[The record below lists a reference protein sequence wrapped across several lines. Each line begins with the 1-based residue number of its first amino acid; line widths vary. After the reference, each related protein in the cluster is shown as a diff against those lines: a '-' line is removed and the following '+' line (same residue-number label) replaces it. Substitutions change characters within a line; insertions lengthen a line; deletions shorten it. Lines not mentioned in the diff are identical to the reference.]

1 MVAEEFVTEMFVT
14 RTVKSPYMSFAPQ
27 MHAGFAAR
35 FPAVRCL
42 RAGADVVGAELLS
55 ALWHLQ
61 DR

>member
-35 FPAVRCL
+35 FPAVRYL

-55 ALWHLQ
+55 AL
-61 DR
+61 